1 MASSE
6 RAIMA
11 VRSIFDRYKLIAE
24 AQDYKGF
31 DKHLMDNAKILDAT
45 DSGVTICEFT
55 ITEQYG
61 NLNGV
66 MHGGAAGVIFDMCT
80 TIALGPVAKP
90 GSWDFL
96 GGVTRTLN
104 ISYLKA
110 VPLGT
115 TVRLYSEVVQFGKTM
130 AMIRGSMTSQDGSIT
145 YCTCEHHKVSVPTKQ
160 DHLAHKVEWDGLWKK
175 DVDADS
181 KPKL

>member
-11 VRSIFDRYKLIAE
+11 VRSIFDRYNLITE
-24 AQDYKGF
+24 AQNYKGF
-31 DKHLMDNAKILDAT
+31 DKHLMDTVKILDAT
-45 DSGVTICEFT
+45 DTGVTICEFT
-55 ITEQYG
+55 ITEQYA

-90 GSWDFL
+90 GFL

-110 VPLGT
+110 VPIGT
-115 TVRLYSEVVQFGKTM
+115 TVRLYSEVMQYGKTM
-130 AMIRGSMTSQDGSIT
+130 AMIRGSMTSQDGSII
-145 YCTCEHHKVSVPTKQ
+145 YCTCEHHKVSVPTKHE
-160 DHLAHKVEWDGLWKK
+160 HLAHKVEWDGLWEK
-175 DVDADS
+175 DADAGS
-181 KPKL
+181 KSKL